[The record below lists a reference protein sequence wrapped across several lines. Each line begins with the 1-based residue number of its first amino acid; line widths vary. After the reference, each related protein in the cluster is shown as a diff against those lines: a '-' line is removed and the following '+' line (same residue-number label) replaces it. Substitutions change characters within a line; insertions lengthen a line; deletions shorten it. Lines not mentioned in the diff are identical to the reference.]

1 MIFIYLIYIVVYFFA
16 VLRSRYCS
24 VSFCRLRFR
33 AFEILEQ
40 MSALAHG
47 SSSNSTVPGTRYHRR
62 RIELEDK
69 AKVVTSDW
77 GTESLPR

>member
-1 MIFIYLIYIVVYFFA
+1 MSFHFIVTKTLKGWGREIKAAVDDSVINYILVY
-16 VLRSRYCS
+16 R
-24 VSFCRLRFR
+24 
-33 AFEILEQ
+33 
-40 MSALAHG
+40 G
-47 SSSNSTVPGTRYHRR
+47 HRR